1 MGNAESIE
9 TLREKE
15 REHNLE
21 KISFICDA
29 KKEILNNQIVKN
41 IKINKE
47 KINYVMSI
55 ILNRKRMD
63 YVDVEENIEKILCNT
78 NSSSFLWLKIRDTLR

>member
-1 MGNAESIE
+1 MQNAESIE
-9 TLREKE
+9 ILREKE
-15 REHNLE
+15 RERVYLE
-21 KISFICDA
+21 KCNFFCDA
-29 KKEILNNQIVKN
+29 KKGILKNQIVKN

-47 KINYVMSI
+47 KINYAMSI

-78 NSSSFLWLKIRDTLR
+78 NSSSFL

>member
-9 TLREKE
+9 TLRERKRE

-55 ILNRKRMD
+55 IWNRKRMN
-63 YVDVEENIEKILCNT
+63 YVDIEENIEKFLCDT
-78 NSSSFLWLKIRDTLR
+78 SSSSFL